1 MYGVTGLF
9 LLLTIDQV
17 RLLAKAVQDGL
28 AVKTGLLVKS
38 AYLLT
43 PRTE

>member
-9 LLLTIDQV
+9 LLLAIDQV
-17 RLLAKAVQDGL
+17 RLLVEAVQDGP
-28 AVKTGLLVKS
+28 AVKS